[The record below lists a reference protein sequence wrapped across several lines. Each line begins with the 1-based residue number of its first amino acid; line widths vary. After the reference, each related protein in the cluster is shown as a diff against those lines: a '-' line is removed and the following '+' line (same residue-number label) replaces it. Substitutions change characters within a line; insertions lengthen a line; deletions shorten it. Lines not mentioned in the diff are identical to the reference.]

1 MYIIQPERRDYNLKL
16 SQIEVDLIAHA
27 IGSTNDADRKEA
39 MPHYTS
45 EISRG
50 GFDNISMKLY
60 TALTQIVSSDS
71 AKSLN
76 ITKD

>member
-39 MPHYTS
+39 MPHYIS
-45 EISRG
+45 ELNG
-50 GFDNISMKLY
+50 GFDNVSMKLY

-76 ITKD
+76 ITKG